1 MCNTISSKLTKMK
14 KVIFRLIHFNEHFLG
29 DSKLGNKNEIA
40 IWLLHLRK
48 RVKFND
54 KSGLRKPARMDRV

>member
-1 MCNTISSKLTKMK
+1 MN
-14 KVIFRLIHFNEHFLG
+14 IFWG
-29 DSKLGNKNEIA
+29 DSKLGNQNEIA
-40 IWLLHLRK
+40 VWLLHLRK